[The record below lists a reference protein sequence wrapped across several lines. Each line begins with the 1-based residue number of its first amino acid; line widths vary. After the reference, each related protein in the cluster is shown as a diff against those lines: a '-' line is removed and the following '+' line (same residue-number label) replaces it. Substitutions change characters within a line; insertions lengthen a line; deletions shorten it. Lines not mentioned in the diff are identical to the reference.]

1 MKNILND
8 RSKLTDHEKILNHLV
23 HMKNRVT
30 DVLKNLKEK
39 RQISNEQ
46 YKYLSLLVSRPEIIY
61 GLAKLHK
68 PLTYDLPSFRP
79 ILHVIYTST
88 YRLAKFL
95 VPVLESLTTNEI
107 PSYLAKNFKVSIL
120 NLQWLTLI

>member
-1 MKNILND
+1 MKSILND

-30 DVLKNLKEK
+30 DVLKNVKEK

-46 YKYLSLLVSRPEIIY
+46 YKYLSLLVSRPQIMY

-68 PLTYDLPSFRP
+68 PLTYDLPPFRP
-79 ILHVIYTST
+79 ILHVIYTPT
-88 YRLAKFL
+88 YRPETFL
-95 VPVLESLTTNEI
+95 VSVLESLTTNE
-107 PSYLAKNFKVSIL
+107 
-120 NLQWLTLI
+120 LTHHYRFLHIWRRTSKFLF

>member
-1 MKNILND
+1 MFL
-8 RSKLTDHEKILNHLV
+8 KILKKKDKSP
-23 HMKNRVT
+23 M
-30 DVLKNLKEK
+30 
-39 RQISNEQ
+39 SNTSI
-46 YKYLSLLVSRPEIIY
+46 LSLLVSRPEIIY